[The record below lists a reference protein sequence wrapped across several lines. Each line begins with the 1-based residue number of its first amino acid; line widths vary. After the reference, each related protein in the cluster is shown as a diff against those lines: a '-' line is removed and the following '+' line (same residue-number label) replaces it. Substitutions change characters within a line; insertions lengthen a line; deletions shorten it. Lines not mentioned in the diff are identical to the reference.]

1 MNNNKTYSIT
11 IVLPAKNEA
20 ENLEILLPK
29 IRKLHPDYPI
39 IVVNDGSSDN
49 TEQVAIENDVIT
61 VSNPYSLGNGA
72 AIKTGSKIA
81 DTDYILFMDA
91 DGQHSPNDI
100 AALVDK
106 LKEGYSMVV
115 GARVGNSH
123 ANIFRRVANFI
134 YNKLASKIT
143 GFPVQ
148 DLTSGFRIV
157 DRYLFN
163 RFHYLLPNK
172 FSYPTTITM
181 ALIRNGHPIAYV
193 PIKAMSRL
201 GKSHINPIKDGLRF
215 LIIILKIGSL
225 YSPLKFFTP
234 PSAMLFL
241 LGIANYIYTFV
252 TNGTFTNMS
261 ALLII
266 SSIIVFMFGLLAEQL
281 TVLIFSASQ
290 RRERDDTRS

>member
-1 MNNNKTYSIT
+1 MNKRTPPNIS

-20 ENLEILLPK
+20 KNLEILLPE
-29 IRKLHPDYPI
+29 IRRLYPDYPI

-49 TEQVAIENDVIT
+49 TEQVAIENGAEIFT
-61 VSNPYSLGNGA
+61 NPYSLGNGA
-72 AIKTGSKIA
+72 AIKAGSKIA
-81 DTDYILFMDA
+81 STDYILFMDA
-91 DGQHSPNDI
+91 DGQHSPDDI
-100 AALVDK
+100 SALVDK
-106 LKEGYSMVV
+106 LNEGYSMVV
-115 GARVGNSH
+115 GARIGSSH
-123 ANIFRRVANFI
+123 ANIFRRIANFI

-193 PIKAMSRL
+193 PIKAKARL
-201 GKSHINPIKDGLRF
+201 GKSHINPVKDGLRF
-215 LIIILKIGSL
+215 LIIIMKIGSL

-234 PSAMLFL
+234 PSAVLFL
-241 LGIANYIYTFV
+241 LGVANYIYTYM
-252 TNGTFTNMS
+252 TAGTFTNMS
-261 ALLII
+261 ALLVI
-266 SSIIVFMFGLLAEQL
+266 SSITVFMFGLLAEQL

-290 RRERDDTRS
+290 RRERDD